1 MKPCNRLLLVEPINK
16 EQKEKESFVL
26 VPETYKKTSLYIS
39 AKVVDFAEDCKIN
52 VKKDQIIVIDN
63 SMLQEVEINEKT
75 NFLILENYVM
85 GVITDS

>member
-1 MKPCNRLLLVEPINK
+1 MKPCNRFLLVEPINK
-16 EQKEKESFVL
+16 DQEEKESFVL
-26 VPETYKKTSLYIS
+26 VPETYKRTSPYIS